1 MRPRECWSTPGPWTK
16 GDSPMDTARIQQMDR
31 ETLDGIHEVAERL
44 TRRIDAIVDPE
55 VRDLYEDAHA
65 ALVLVCRETRD
76 R

>member
-1 MRPRECWSTPGPWTK
+1 
-16 GDSPMDTARIQQMDR
+16 MDR